1 MALVIYQI
9 LDLLLTVLRWIIIIQ
24 AVLSWLVAFN
34 VINVHSDF
42 VRTILMALDRMTEP
56 LYRPIRRVMPDLGAL
71 DLSPLVVLLLLIILQ
86 SIILPAVFRPL
97 LMPVV

>member
-24 AVLSWLVAFN
+24 AILSWLVAFN
-34 VINVHSDF
+34 VINTQSDF

-56 LYRPIRRVMPDLGAL
+56 LYRPIRRIMPDLGAL
-71 DLSPLVVLLLLIILQ
+71 DLSPLVVLLILIILQ
-86 SIILPAVFRPL
+86 SIILPAIF
-97 LMPVV
+97 MPMITSTV